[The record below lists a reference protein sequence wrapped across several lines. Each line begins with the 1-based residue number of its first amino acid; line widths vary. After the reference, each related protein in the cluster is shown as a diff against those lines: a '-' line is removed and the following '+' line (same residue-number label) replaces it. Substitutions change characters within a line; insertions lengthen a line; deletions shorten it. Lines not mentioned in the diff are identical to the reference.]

1 LSAIKNV
8 MKNNFRN
15 MELNEYL
22 SSSLTDAGYGGA
34 EVQKT
39 PIGTKITLFVIRP
52 GLVIGRKGS
61 GIRDLTARLE
71 QQFDLENA
79 QISVTEVT
87 KPELNPNIMANRIA
101 QLIERGTAF
110 RRASLWTINTIMGAG
125 ALGVE
130 ITVSGKLRGERAHFE
145 KHTAGIIPKSGK
157 VAEEVVRNATRSML
171 TKMGLVGIK
180 LKISIREEVHRDFD
194 LEAEAQPKTET
205 EIPIESEGVA
215 EKEAQGENKVETG
228 EQNKVETS
236 EQDVPADSET
246 KTENTETKTENTE
259 TKTENTETKTENTET
274 KTENTESK
282 DIIDNQVKEVAVSKS
297 ET

>member
-1 LSAIKNV
+1 

-22 SSSLTDAGYGGA
+22 SSSLSEAGYGGA

-61 GIRDLTARLE
+61 GIRDLTTRLE
-71 QQFDLENA
+71 QQFNLENA
-79 QISVTEVT
+79 QVSVTEVT

-125 ALGVE
+125 AMGVE
-130 ITVSGKLRGERAHFE
+130 ITISGKLRGERAHFE
-145 KHTAGIIPKSGK
+145 KHSAGTIPKSGK
-157 VAEEVVRNATRSML
+157 VAEEVVRSSTNSIL

-180 LKISIREEVHRDFD
+180 LKISLKEETHLDFD
-194 LEAEAQPKTET
+194 LSLEAQPKVET
-205 EIPIESEGVA
+205 QTDSESES
-215 EKEAQGENKVETG
+215 KSQSEN
-228 EQNKVETS
+228 QS
-236 EQDVPADSET
+236 VPSDSEV
-246 KTENTETKTENTE
+246 K
-259 TKTENTETKTENTET
+259 
-274 KTENTESK
+274 TESK
-282 DIIDNQVKEVAVSKS
+282 DIINSEVKEIAVNKS

>member
-22 SSSLTDAGYGGA
+22 SSSLSEAGYGGA

-61 GIRDLTARLE
+61 GIRDLTTKLE
-71 QQFDLENA
+71 QQFNLENA
-79 QISVTEVT
+79 QVSVTEVT
-87 KPELNPNIMANRIA
+87 KPELNPHIMANRIA

-125 ALGVE
+125 AMGVE
-130 ITVSGKLRGERAHFE
+130 ITISGKLRGERAHFE
-145 KHTAGIIPKSGK
+145 KHSAGTIPKSGK
-157 VAEEVVRNATRSML
+157 IAEEVVRSSTNSIL

-180 LKISIREEVHRDFD
+180 LKISLKEEIHLDFD
-194 LEAEAQPKTET
+194 FSPEVQPKVET
-205 EIPIESEGVA
+205 QTGIESES
-215 EKEAQGENKVETG
+215 KSQTEN
-228 EQNKVETS
+228 QRAPS
-236 EQDVPADSET
+236 DSEV
-246 KTENTETKTENTE
+246 K
-259 TKTENTETKTENTET
+259 
-274 KTENTESK
+274 TESK
-282 DIIDNQVKEVAVSKS
+282 NIINSQVKEIAVNKS

>member
-1 LSAIKNV
+1 

-22 SSSLTDAGYGGA
+22 SSSLTEAGYGGA

-71 QQFDLENA
+71 QQFNLENA
-79 QISVTEVT
+79 QVSVTEVT

-130 ITVSGKLRGERAHFE
+130 ITISGKLRGERAHFE

-157 VAEEVVRNATRSML
+157 FAEEVVRNSTNSML

-180 LKISIREEVHRDFD
+180 LKISIKEEVHRDFD
-194 LEAEAQPKTET
+194 LEPEAQPKSET
-205 EIPIESEGVA
+205 EIPTAPEAASEKIQSETTDQNVPAESEIKT
-215 EKEAQGENKVETG
+215 EITET
-228 EQNKVETS
+228 N
-236 EQDVPADSET
+236 
-246 KTENTETKTENTE
+246 ENTETTENKENIEATE
-259 TKTENTETKTENTET
+259 TKDVVDKE
-274 KTENTESK
+274 
-282 DIIDNQVKEVAVSKS
+282 VKEIAVNKS

>member
-22 SSSLTDAGYGGA
+22 SSSLTEAGYGGA

-71 QQFDLENA
+71 QNFNLENA
-79 QISVTEVT
+79 QVSVTEVT
-87 KPELNPNIMANRIA
+87 KPELNPHIMANRIA

-130 ITVSGKLRGERAHFE
+130 ITISGKLRGERAHFE

-157 VAEEVVRNATRSML
+157 VAEEVVRSSTNSLL

-180 LKISIREEVHRDFD
+180 LKISLKEEIHRDFD
-194 LEAEAQPKTET
+194 LIAESQPKDET
-205 EIPIESEGVA
+205 EIPSESEGESQKESQSEDKSPTNE
-215 EKEAQGENKVETG
+215 EKLP
-228 EQNKVETS
+228 
-236 EQDVPADSET
+236 DDSEI
-246 KTENTETKTENTE
+246 KA
-259 TKTENTETKTENTET
+259 
-274 KTENTESK
+274 ESK
-282 DIIDNQVKEVAVSKS
+282 DIINSEVKEIAVNKS
-297 ET
+297 EM

>member
-1 LSAIKNV
+1 MSAIKNV

-15 MELNEYL
+15 MELNEFL
-22 SSSLTDAGYGGA
+22 SSTLKDAGYGGA

-61 GIRDLTARLE
+61 GIRDLTTRLE
-71 QQFDLENA
+71 QQFNLENA
-79 QISVTEVT
+79 QVSVTEVT

-125 ALGVE
+125 AMGVE
-130 ITVSGKLRGERAHFE
+130 ITISGKLRGERAHFE
-145 KHTAGIIPKSGK
+145 KHTAGVIPKSGK
-157 VAEEVVRNATRSML
+157 IAEEVVRSSINSIL

-180 LKISIREEVHRDFD
+180 LKISVREEIPRDFD
-194 LEAEAQPKTET
+194 LNTESQSK
-205 EIPIESEGVA
+205 SEPVV
-215 EKEAQGENKVETG
+215 ENQSETM
-228 EQNKVETS
+228 NTS
-236 EQDVPADSET
+236 EDKKELSDSD
-246 KTENTETKTENTE
+246 K
-259 TKTENTETKTENTET
+259 
-274 KTENTESK
+274 TESK
-282 DIIDNQVKEVAVSKS
+282 DIINNEVKEIAVNKS

>member
-1 LSAIKNV
+1 

-22 SSSLTDAGYGGA
+22 SSSLTEAGYGGA

-71 QQFDLENA
+71 QQFNLENA
-79 QISVTEVT
+79 QVSVTEVT
-87 KPELNPNIMANRIA
+87 KPELNPHIMANRIA

-130 ITVSGKLRGERAHFE
+130 ITISGKLRGERAHFE

-157 VAEEVVRNATRSML
+157 FAEEVVRSSTNSML

-180 LKISIREEVHRDFD
+180 LKISIKEEVHRDFD
-194 LEAEAQPKTET
+194 LDAEAQPKSET
-205 EIPIESEGVA
+205 EIPVKQEAVA
-215 EKEAQGENKVETG
+215 ENAQTETN
-228 EQNKVETS
+228 QN
-236 EQDVPADSET
+236 VPAESET
-246 KTENTETKTENTE
+246 KTEITETNENTDATE
-259 TKTENTETKTENTET
+259 SKENTDATESKENTDA
-274 KTENTESK
+274 TESK
-282 DIIDNQVKEVAVSKS
+282 DIIDNEVKEIAVNKS

>member
-1 LSAIKNV
+1 MSAIKNV

-22 SSSLTDAGYGGA
+22 SSSLSEAGYGGA

-61 GIRDLTARLE
+61 GIRDLTTKLE
-71 QQFDLENA
+71 QQFNLENA
-79 QISVTEVT
+79 QVSVTEVT

-125 ALGVE
+125 AMGVE
-130 ITVSGKLRGERAHFE
+130 ITISGKLRGERAHFE
-145 KHTAGIIPKSGK
+145 KHSAGTIPKSGK
-157 VAEEVVRNATRSML
+157 IAEEVVRSSTNSIL

-180 LKISIREEVHRDFD
+180 LKISLKEETHLDFD
-194 LEAEAQPKTET
+194 FSLEAQPKVET
-205 EIPIESEGVA
+205 QTDSESEN
-215 EKEAQGENKVETG
+215 KSQSEN
-228 EQNKVETS
+228 QR
-236 EQDVPADSET
+236 VPSDSEV
-246 KTENTETKTENTE
+246 K
-259 TKTENTETKTENTET
+259 
-274 KTENTESK
+274 TESK
-282 DIIDNQVKEVAVSKS
+282 DIINSEVKEIAVNKS

>member
-22 SSSLTDAGYGGA
+22 SSSLSEAGYGGA

-61 GIRDLTARLE
+61 GIRDLTTKLE
-71 QQFDLENA
+71 QQFNLENA

-87 KPELNPNIMANRIA
+87 KPELNPHIMANRIA
-101 QLIERGTAF
+101 QLIQRGTAF

-125 ALGVE
+125 AMGVE
-130 ITVSGKLRGERAHFE
+130 VTVSGKLRGERAHFE
-145 KHTAGIIPKSGK
+145 KHSAGTIPKSGK
-157 VAEEVVRNATRSML
+157 IAEEVVRSSTNSIL

-180 LKISIREEVHRDFD
+180 LKISLKEETHLDFD
-194 LEAEAQPKTET
+194 LSLEAQPKVET
-205 EIPIESEGVA
+205 QTDSESES
-215 EKEAQGENKVETG
+215 KSQSEN
-228 EQNKVETS
+228 QS
-236 EQDVPADSET
+236 VPSDSEV
-246 KTENTETKTENTE
+246 K
-259 TKTENTETKTENTET
+259 
-274 KTENTESK
+274 TESK
-282 DIIDNQVKEVAVSKS
+282 DIINSEVKEIAVNKS

>member
-15 MELNEYL
+15 MELNEFL
-22 SSSLTDAGYGGA
+22 RSSLSEAGYGGA

-61 GIRDLTARLE
+61 GIRELTSRLE
-71 QQFDLENA
+71 QQFKLENA
-79 QISVTEVT
+79 QVSVTEVT

-110 RRASLWTINTIMGAG
+110 RRASLWTINTIMNAG
-125 ALGVE
+125 AMGVE
-130 ITVSGKLRGERAHFE
+130 ITISGKLRGERAHFE
-145 KHTAGIIPKSGK
+145 KHSAGIIPKSGRI
-157 VAEEVVRNATRSML
+157 ADEVVKSSTNNIL

-180 LKISIREEVHRDFD
+180 LKISSKEENHLDFD
-194 LEAEAQPKTET
+194 ILTKSQPKD
-205 EIPIESEGVA
+205 EIHVENES
-215 EKEAQGENKVETG
+215 K
-228 EQNKVETS
+228 S
-236 EQDVPADSET
+236 ESDSGASISDT
-246 KTENTETKTENTE
+246 KTEG
-259 TKTENTETKTENTET
+259 
-274 KTENTESK
+274 K
-282 DIIDNQVKEVAVSKS
+282 DIINSQVKEIAVNEG

>member
-1 LSAIKNV
+1 

-22 SSSLTDAGYGGA
+22 SSSLSEAGYGGA

-61 GIRDLTARLE
+61 GIRDLTTKLE
-71 QQFDLENA
+71 QQFNLENA
-79 QISVTEVT
+79 QVSVTEVT
-87 KPELNPNIMANRIA
+87 KPELNPHIMANRIA

-125 ALGVE
+125 AMGVE
-130 ITVSGKLRGERAHFE
+130 ITISGKLRGERAHFE
-145 KHTAGIIPKSGK
+145 KHSAGTIPKSGK
-157 VAEEVVRNATRSML
+157 IAEEVVRSSTNSIL

-180 LKISIREEVHRDFD
+180 LKISLKEETHLDFD
-194 LEAEAQPKTET
+194 FSPEAQPKVET
-205 EIPIESEGVA
+205 QTDSESES
-215 EKEAQGENKVETG
+215 KSQTEN
-228 EQNKVETS
+228 QR
-236 EQDVPADSET
+236 VPSDSEV
-246 KTENTETKTENTE
+246 K
-259 TKTENTETKTENTET
+259 
-274 KTENTESK
+274 TESK
-282 DIIDNQVKEVAVSKS
+282 DIINSQVKEIAVNKS

>member
-1 LSAIKNV
+1 MSAIKNV

-22 SSSLTDAGYGGA
+22 SSSLTEAGYGGA

-71 QQFDLENA
+71 QNFNLENA
-79 QISVTEVT
+79 QVSVTEVT
-87 KPELNPNIMANRIA
+87 KPELNPHIMANRIA

-125 ALGVE
+125 AMGVE
-130 ITVSGKLRGERAHFE
+130 ITISGKLRGERAHFE

-157 VAEEVVRNATRSML
+157 VAEEVVRSSTNSLL

-180 LKISIREEVHRDFD
+180 LKISLKEEIHREFD
-194 LEAEAQPKTET
+194 LVTESQAKDET
-205 EIPIESEGVA
+205 EIPSKTEDESE
-215 EKEAQGENKVETG
+215 KESQSENKSQTNE
-228 EQNKVETS
+228 EKL
-236 EQDVPADSET
+236 PADSEIM
-246 KTENTETKTENTE
+246 
-259 TKTENTETKTENTET
+259 
-274 KTENTESK
+274 TESK
-282 DIIDNQVKEVAVSKS
+282 DIINSEVKEIAVNKS

>member
-1 LSAIKNV
+1 

-22 SSSLTDAGYGGA
+22 SSSLSDAGYGGA

-61 GIRDLTARLE
+61 GIRDLTTKLE
-71 QQFDLENA
+71 QQFNLENA

-87 KPELNPNIMANRIA
+87 KPELNPHIMANRIA

-125 ALGVE
+125 AMGVE
-130 ITVSGKLRGERAHFE
+130 ITISGKLRGERAHFE
-145 KHTAGIIPKSGK
+145 KHSAGTIPKSGK
-157 VAEEVVRNATRSML
+157 IAEEVVRSSTNSIL

-180 LKISIREEVHRDFD
+180 LKISLKEETHLDFD
-194 LEAEAQPKTET
+194 LSLEAQPKVQTQT
-205 EIPIESEGVA
+205 DSESEG
-215 EKEAQGENKVETG
+215 KSQSENLKVP
-228 EQNKVETS
+228 S
-236 EQDVPADSET
+236 DSEVR
-246 KTENTETKTENTE
+246 TEG
-259 TKTENTETKTENTET
+259 
-274 KTENTESK
+274 K
-282 DIIDNQVKEVAVSKS
+282 DIINSEVKEIAVNKS

>member
-1 LSAIKNV
+1 
-8 MKNNFRN
+8 
-15 MELNEYL
+15 MELNEFL
-22 SSSLTDAGYGGA
+22 SSTLTDAGYGGA

-61 GIRDLTARLE
+61 GIRDLTSRLE

-79 QISVTEVT
+79 QVSVTEVT

-180 LKISIREEVHRDFD
+180 LKISIKEEVHRDFD
-194 LEAEAQPKTET
+194 LQAEDQPKTET

-215 EKEAQGENKVETG
+215 EKEAQGENKVETS

-236 EQDVPADSET
+236 EQAVTADSET

-259 TKTENTETKTENTET
+259 TKTENTETKTENTES
-274 KTENTESK
+274 N

>member
-1 LSAIKNV
+1 

-22 SSSLTDAGYGGA
+22 SSSLREAGYGGA

-61 GIRDLTARLE
+61 GIRDLTTKLE
-71 QQFDLENA
+71 QQFNLENA
-79 QISVTEVT
+79 QVSVTEVT
-87 KPELNPNIMANRIA
+87 KPELNPHIMANRIA

-125 ALGVE
+125 AMGVE
-130 ITVSGKLRGERAHFE
+130 ITISGKLRGERAHFE
-145 KHTAGIIPKSGK
+145 KHSAGTIPKSGK
-157 VAEEVVRNATRSML
+157 IAEEVVRSSTNSIL

-180 LKISIREEVHRDFD
+180 LKISLKEETHLDFD
-194 LEAEAQPKTET
+194 LSLETQP
-205 EIPIESEGVA
+205 
-215 EKEAQGENKVETG
+215 KVET
-228 EQNKVETS
+228 KT
-236 EQDVPADSET
+236 DSESES
-246 KTENTETKTENTE
+246 KSQSENQRVPSDLEVK
-259 TKTENTETKTENTET
+259 
-274 KTENTESK
+274 TESK
-282 DIIDNQVKEVAVSKS
+282 DIINNEVKEIAVNKS

>member
-1 LSAIKNV
+1 

-22 SSSLTDAGYGGA
+22 SSSLSEAGYGGA

-71 QQFDLENA
+71 QNFNLENA
-79 QISVTEVT
+79 QVSVTEVT
-87 KPELNPNIMANRIA
+87 KPELNPHIMANRIA

-125 ALGVE
+125 AMGVE

-157 VAEEVVRNATRSML
+157 VAEEVVRSSTNSLL

-180 LKISIREEVHRDFD
+180 LKISLKEEIQREFD
-194 LEAEAQPKTET
+194 SVTESQPKGET
-205 EIPIESEGVA
+205 EIPSESEG
-215 EKEAQGENKVETG
+215 ESQKESQSENKSQTNEEKLPT
-228 EQNKVETS
+228 
-236 EQDVPADSET
+236 DSEII
-246 KTENTETKTENTE
+246 
-259 TKTENTETKTENTET
+259 
-274 KTENTESK
+274 TESK
-282 DIIDNQVKEVAVSKS
+282 DIINSEVKEVAVNKS

>member
-1 LSAIKNV
+1 

-22 SSSLTDAGYGGA
+22 SSSLSDAGYGGA

-61 GIRDLTARLE
+61 GIRDLTSKLE
-71 QQFDLENA
+71 QQFNLENA
-79 QISVTEVT
+79 QVSVTEVT
-87 KPELNPNIMANRIA
+87 KPELNPHIMANRIA

-125 ALGVE
+125 AMGVE
-130 ITVSGKLRGERAHFE
+130 ITISGKLRGERAHFE
-145 KHTAGIIPKSGK
+145 KHSAGTIPKSGK
-157 VAEEVVRNATRSML
+157 IAEEVVRSSTNSIL

-180 LKISIREEVHRDFD
+180 LKISLKEETHLDFD
-194 LEAEAQPKTET
+194 LSLEAQPK
-205 EIPIESEGVA
+205 
-215 EKEAQGENKVETG
+215 VET
-228 EQNKVETS
+228 QT
-236 EQDVPADSET
+236 DSENEG
-246 KTENTETKTENTE
+246 KSQSENQRVPSDSEVRTEG
-259 TKTENTETKTENTET
+259 
-274 KTENTESK
+274 K
-282 DIIDNQVKEVAVSKS
+282 DIINSEVKEIAVNKS

>member
-1 LSAIKNV
+1 

-22 SSSLTDAGYGGA
+22 SSTLTDAGYGGA

-61 GIRDLTARLE
+61 GIRDLTSRLE

-79 QISVTEVT
+79 QVSVTEVT

-180 LKISIREEVHRDFD
+180 LKISIKEEVHRDFD
-194 LEAEAQPKTET
+194 LEAEAQPKIET

-215 EKEAQGENKVETG
+215 EKEVQGENKVET
-228 EQNKVETS
+228 S
-236 EQDVPADSET
+236 EQEVPADSET

-282 DIIDNQVKEVAVSKS
+282 DIIDNEVKEVAVTKS

>member
-22 SSSLTDAGYGGA
+22 SSTLTDAGYGGA

-79 QISVTEVT
+79 QVSVTEVT

-194 LEAEAQPKTET
+194 LEAEVQPKTET

-215 EKEAQGENKVETG
+215 EKEAQGENKVET
-228 EQNKVETS
+228 S
-236 EQDVPADSET
+236 EQDVPANS
-246 KTENTETKTENTE
+246 E

-282 DIIDNQVKEVAVSKS
+282 DIIDNQIKEVVVNKS

>member
-22 SSSLTDAGYGGA
+22 SSSLSDAGYGGA

-61 GIRDLTARLE
+61 GIRDLTSKLE
-71 QQFDLENA
+71 QQFNLENA
-79 QISVTEVT
+79 QVSVTEVT
-87 KPELNPNIMANRIA
+87 KPELNPHIMANRIA

-125 ALGVE
+125 AMGVE
-130 ITVSGKLRGERAHFE
+130 ITISGKLRGERAHFE
-145 KHTAGIIPKSGK
+145 KHSAGTIPKSGK
-157 VAEEVVRNATRSML
+157 IAEEVVRSSTNSIL

-180 LKISIREEVHRDFD
+180 LKISLKEETHLDFD
-194 LEAEAQPKTET
+194 LSPEAQPK
-205 EIPIESEGVA
+205 
-215 EKEAQGENKVETG
+215 VET
-228 EQNKVETS
+228 QTDS
-236 EQDVPADSET
+236 DSES
-246 KTENTETKTENTE
+246 KSQSENQGVPSDSKVR
-259 TKTENTETKTENTET
+259 
-274 KTENTESK
+274 TESK
-282 DIIDNQVKEVAVSKS
+282 DIINSEVKEIAVNKS

>member
-22 SSSLTDAGYGGA
+22 SSSLSDAGYGGA

-61 GIRDLTARLE
+61 GIRDLTTKLE
-71 QQFDLENA
+71 QQFNLENA
-79 QISVTEVT
+79 QVSVTEVT
-87 KPELNPNIMANRIA
+87 KPELNPHIMANRIA

-125 ALGVE
+125 AMGVE
-130 ITVSGKLRGERAHFE
+130 VTISGKLRGERAHFE
-145 KHTAGIIPKSGK
+145 KHSAGTIPKSGK
-157 VAEEVVRNATRSML
+157 IAEEVVRSSTNSIL

-180 LKISIREEVHRDFD
+180 LKISLKEETHPDFD
-194 LEAEAQPKTET
+194 LSLEAQPKVET
-205 EIPIESEGVA
+205 QTDSESES
-215 EKEAQGENKVETG
+215 KTQSENQKVP
-228 EQNKVETS
+228 S
-236 EQDVPADSET
+236 DSEVR
-246 KTENTETKTENTE
+246 
-259 TKTENTETKTENTET
+259 
-274 KTENTESK
+274 TESK
-282 DIIDNQVKEVAVSKS
+282 DIINSEVKEIAVNKS

>member
-1 LSAIKNV
+1 

-22 SSSLTDAGYGGA
+22 SSSLSQAGYGGA

-61 GIRDLTARLE
+61 GIRDLTTKLE
-71 QQFDLENA
+71 QQFNLENA

-87 KPELNPNIMANRIA
+87 KPELNPHIMANRIA

-125 ALGVE
+125 AMGVE
-130 ITVSGKLRGERAHFE
+130 ITISGKLRGERAHFE
-145 KHTAGIIPKSGK
+145 KHSAGTIPKSGK
-157 VAEEVVRNATRSML
+157 VAEEVVRSSTNSIL

-180 LKISIREEVHRDFD
+180 LKISLKEETHLDFD
-194 LEAEAQPKTET
+194 LFLEAQPKVET
-205 EIPIESEGVA
+205 QTDSESES
-215 EKEAQGENKVETG
+215 KSQSEN
-228 EQNKVETS
+228 QS
-236 EQDVPADSET
+236 VPSDSEV
-246 KTENTETKTENTE
+246 K
-259 TKTENTETKTENTET
+259 
-274 KTENTESK
+274 TESK
-282 DIIDNQVKEVAVSKS
+282 DIINSEVKEIAVNKS

>member
-22 SSSLTDAGYGGA
+22 SSSLTEAGYGGA

-61 GIRDLTARLE
+61 GIRELTTKLE
-71 QQFDLENA
+71 QQFNLENA
-79 QISVTEVT
+79 QVSVTEVT
-87 KPELNPNIMANRIA
+87 KPELNPHIMANRIA

-125 ALGVE
+125 AMGVE
-130 ITVSGKLRGERAHFE
+130 ITISGKLRGERAHFE
-145 KHTAGIIPKSGK
+145 KHSAGIIPKSGK
-157 VAEEVVRNATRSML
+157 IAEEVVKTSTNNIL

-180 LKISIREEVHRDFD
+180 LKISSKEEIHRDFD
-194 LEAEAQPKTET
+194 LGPESQPKTET
-205 EIPIESEGVA
+205 QIESE
-215 EKEAQGENKVETG
+215 
-228 EQNKVETS
+228 
-236 EQDVPADSET
+236 SET
-246 KTENTETKTENTE
+246 KSQSENHSVASDSEIK
-259 TKTENTETKTENTET
+259 
-274 KTENTESK
+274 TESK
-282 DIIDNQVKEVAVSKS
+282 DIINSEVKEIAVNKS

>member
-22 SSSLTDAGYGGA
+22 SSSLTEAGYGGA

-71 QQFDLENA
+71 QQFNLENA
-79 QISVTEVT
+79 QVSVTEVT
-87 KPELNPNIMANRIA
+87 KPELNPHIMANRIA

-130 ITVSGKLRGERAHFE
+130 ITISGKLRGERAHFE

-157 VAEEVVRNATRSML
+157 FAEEIVRSSTNSML

-180 LKISIREEVHRDFD
+180 LKISIKEEVRRDFD
-194 LEAEAQPKTET
+194 LQSEAEPKSET
-205 EIPIESEGVA
+205 EIPTESEGAA
-215 EKEAQGENKVETG
+215 EKEVNTEIKTEATD
-228 EQNKVETS
+228 QN
-236 EQDVPADSET
+236 VPAESEI
-246 KTENTETKTENTE
+246 KTEITEIKENTET
-259 TKTENTETKTENTET
+259 
-274 KTENTESK
+274 TESK
-282 DIIDNQVKEVAVSKS
+282 DIIDNAVKEIAVKKS

>member
-1 LSAIKNV
+1 

-22 SSSLTDAGYGGA
+22 SSSLTEAGYGGA

-71 QQFDLENA
+71 QQFNLENA
-79 QISVTEVT
+79 QVSVTEVT

-130 ITVSGKLRGERAHFE
+130 ITISGKLRGERAHFE

-157 VAEEVVRNATRSML
+157 FAEEVVRSSTNSML

-180 LKISIREEVHRDFD
+180 LKISIKEEVHRDFD
-194 LEAEAQPKTET
+194 LEAEAQPKSESEIPVEQGADAENVQTET
-205 EIPIESEGVA
+205 A
-215 EKEAQGENKVETG
+215 EQ
-228 EQNKVETS
+228 S
-236 EQDVPADSET
+236 VPAESET
-246 KTENTETKTENTE
+246 KTEITETRENTE
-259 TKTENTETKTENTET
+259 TTESKENTETTESKENTET
-274 KTENTESK
+274 TESK
-282 DIIDNQVKEVAVSKS
+282 DMIDTEVKEIAVNKS